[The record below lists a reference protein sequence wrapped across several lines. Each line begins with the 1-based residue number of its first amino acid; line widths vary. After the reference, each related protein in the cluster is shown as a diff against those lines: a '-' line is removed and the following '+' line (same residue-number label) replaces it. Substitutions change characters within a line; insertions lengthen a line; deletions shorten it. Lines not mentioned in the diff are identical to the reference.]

1 VFRTVIGIMS
11 QLAALETSIRMH
23 ESGVSHWCTGCMS
36 WAVLLE
42 IWSAGSLWVEALG
55 LLE

>member
-1 VFRTVIGIMS
+1 
-11 QLAALETSIRMH
+11 
-23 ESGVSHWCTGCMS
+23 MS

-42 IWSAGSLWVEALG
+42 VWSVGSLWVEALG